1 MSTQYFMPEVITAE
15 EYVGYVRT
23 IFQLHSAVNM
33 VGLDGGIQVVNN
45 RLRFYN
51 SEDEDVTPEYKD
63 LKRLG
68 VDINLLVKHNNAISD
83 CIICLD
89 TTITELYDK
98 VCHAIVEDYGSI
110 ARYYRANEDKNIVP
124 SFVFLREFDNQDE
137 SDKVKLLYEYQYL
150 YDYINNLCNM
160 NTNRGMDDTIMTQY
174 DVDRDCVN
182 FVIQHTSVDAVT
194 PNTIVRDN
202 IVIRLLSTV
211 VFSGSHVIKV
221 RDVLN
226 NIDTVI
232 RYLIRLYADSFRVAY
247 HGLKDATDN
256 VIHGIGLQTINYV
269 TENNGFVVFGDNVFS
284 VYVDSGRVKHLVSRL
299 DYVNKVDCF
308 IKAIESHKYLLNT
321 PIIDNYVTV
330 ASAIQSYLRYQYES
344 VVGSSGYKYYMP
356 YVCLLLSAT
365 SVSSVGYA
373 HIHQSYN
380 MYLIHYR
387 SYMVDTNTSDR
398 LDMMLSYIDFCKD
411 NYQSDFAWFNENHT
425 MVVNHKHKEDEVLS
439 LHKYIDDNSIG
450 IILDVD
456 DVLDLLK
463 LSRSLVKSFY
473 NTLNTDKHVVF
484 IDALNGFRMISDI
497 ANTREDKHKY
507 IRLDYEV
514 DKYLNCNTNYMGTI
528 DSDTLLCCSDMVF
541 PLYGKYCVK
550 DVNNYK
556 PIVSIVEK
564 RYKGMEVVLRLI
576 LNKLFI
582 IFEEIEASDIKT
594 VSIGVEDFKDY
605 SKLSFLVKTYDGRV
619 ETYPLHVADT
629 FGYAVYSLFHED
641 SGYQIYDATLKEV
654 YDILSEVM
662 SMMVTSFNFVEF
674 DEDIFVVVDSLR
686 TLSVIVDNLCDTK
699 KGEEKMKVVH
709 TKETELVRSSES
721 RNLMLAKDLA
731 IEFINSGY
739 DVIMRDGEDLV
750 VYSNDGNSLQEYVPK
765 SLHSVFYDVD
775 KLDLLP
781 LTYYVYMCK

>member
-1 MSTQYFMPEVITAE
+1 MVTQYFTTDVITAE

-33 VGLDGGIQVVNN
+33 VGLDCGIQVVNN
-45 RLRFYN
+45 KLRFYN
-51 SEDEDVTPEYKD
+51 EDDEDITPEHKD

-68 VDINLLVKHNNAISD
+68 VDINLLVKHNNAISE
-83 CIICLD
+83 CIAPLD
-89 TTITELYDK
+89 TTIKELYDK
-98 VCHAIVEDYGSI
+98 VCHAVVSDYGSI
-110 ARYYRANEDKNIVP
+110 ARYYCANEDKNLVP

-211 VFSGSHVIKV
+211 VFGGSHNVKV
-221 RDVLN
+221 SDVLN

-232 RYLIRLYADSFRVAY
+232 RYLIRLHADSFRVAY
-247 HGLKDATDN
+247 HGLKEAIDK
-256 VIHGIGLQTINYV
+256 VIYSIGLKTINYV
-269 TENNGFVVFGDNVFS
+269 TENNGFVVSSDNIFS
-284 VYVDSGRVKHLVSRL
+284 VYVENGRIKHLVSQL
-299 DYVNKVDCF
+299 DYVHKVECF
-308 IKAIESHKYLLNT
+308 IKAIEGHKFLLNT

-380 MYLIHYR
+380 MHLIHYR
-387 SYMVDTNTSDR
+387 SYMVDTGNSDR
-398 LDMMLSYIDFCKD
+398 LDMMLSYIDFCND
-411 NYQSDFAWFNENHT
+411 NYKSDFTWDNEKHT
-425 MVVNHKHKEDEVLS
+425 MIVHHKHKEDEVLS

-450 IILDVD
+450 IRLDVD
-456 DVLDLLK
+456 EVLDLLK
-463 LSRSLVKSFY
+463 LSRGLVKSFY
-473 NTLNTDKHVVF
+473 NTLNADKDVVF
-484 IDALNGFRMISDI
+484 IDALSGFRMVSDI
-497 ANTREDKHKY
+497 AMSNNDAY
-507 IRLDYEV
+507 ITLDYEI

-528 DSDTLLCCSDMVF
+528 NSDSLLCGSDMVF
-541 PLYGKYCVK
+541 PLDGVRYCTK

-556 PIVSIVEK
+556 PLVSIVEK

-576 LNKLFI
+576 LDKLYG
-582 IFEEIEASDIKT
+582 IFGEIRVRDIKT

-605 SKLSFLVKTYDGRV
+605 SKLSFIIKTYDGRV
-619 ETYPLHVADT
+619 ETYPLHVTDT
-629 FGYAVYSLFHED
+629 FSYAVYSLFHDD
-641 SGYQIYDATLKEV
+641 SGYQIYDATLREV
-654 YDILSEVM
+654 YSILSEVKD
-662 SMMVTSFNFVEF
+662 MMVYSFNFIDF

-686 TLSVIVDNLCDTK
+686 TMSVIVDSCDK
-699 KGEEKMKVVH
+699 NEVEKMKVVH
-709 TKETELVRSSES
+709 TKETKLVRSSES

-731 IEFINSGY
+731 LEFIDNGY
-739 DVIMRDGEDLV
+739 DVIMRDGEDLI
-750 VYSNDGNSLQEYVPK
+750 VYSNTDLMQEYVPK
-765 SLHSVFYDVD
+765 SLHNVFYDVD

>member
-1 MSTQYFMPEVITAE
+1 MSTQYFTTDVITAE
-15 EYVGYVRT
+15 EYVGYVRMV
-23 IFQLHSAVNM
+23 FQLQYSIDM

-45 RLRFYN
+45 KLRFYN
-51 SEDEDVTPEYKD
+51 EDEEDITSKYKD
-63 LKRLG
+63 LKILG
-68 VDINLLVKHNNAISD
+68 VDTTLLLKHNSVISD
-83 CIICLD
+83 CIVHLE
-89 TTITELYDK
+89 TTVQELYDK
-98 VCHAIVEDYGSI
+98 VCHAVVSDYGNI
-110 ARYYRANEDKNIVP
+110 ARYYRANGEKNLVP
-124 SFVFLREFDNQDE
+124 SFVYLREFDNQDE

-211 VFSGSHVIKV
+211 VFSGSHGVKV
-221 RDVLN
+221 SDVLN

-232 RYLIRLYADSFRVAY
+232 RYLIRLYAESFKVAY

-256 VIHGIGLQTINYV
+256 VIHRIGLQTINYV

-284 VYVDSGRVKHLVSRL
+284 VYVADDRVKRLVSQL
-299 DYVNKVDCF
+299 NYVHKVECF
-308 IKAIESHKYLLNT
+308 FKAIESHKHLLNT

-344 VVGSSGYKYYMP
+344 VKGSSGCKNYMP

-365 SVSSVGYA
+365 SVSSVGYI
-373 HIHQSYN
+373 HIHQSVN
-380 MYLIHYR
+380 MQLIHYH
-387 SYMVDTNTSDR
+387 SYLVDTGNSDR

-411 NYQSDFAWFNENHT
+411 NYNSVFTWDNDRYA
-425 MVVNHKHKEDEVLS
+425 MVVRHKHKEDEVLP
-439 LHKYIDDNSIG
+439 LLNYIDNDSFG

-456 DVLDLLK
+456 DVIDLLK
-463 LSRSLVKSFY
+463 LSRGLVKGFY
-473 NTLNTDKHVVF
+473 NTLNTCHPVVF
-484 IDALNGFRMISDI
+484 IDALSGFRMISDI
-497 ANTREDKHKY
+497 AKSKEDKY
-507 IRLDYEV
+507 ITLDYEI
-514 DKYLNCNTNYMGTI
+514 DKYLNCNTNYFGTI
-528 DSDTLLCCSDMVF
+528 NSDSLLTCSDMVF
-541 PLYGKYCVK
+541 PLDGMRYNTK

-556 PIVSIVEK
+556 HLVSIVEK

-605 SKLSFLVKTYDGRV
+605 SELSFIVKTYDGRV
-619 ETYPLHVADT
+619 ETYPLVVTDT
-629 FGYAVYSLFHED
+629 FSYAVYSLFHED

-654 YDILSEVM
+654 YDILSEVKD
-662 SMMVTSFNFVEF
+662 MMVYSFNFIDF

-686 TLSVIVDNLCDTK
+686 TLSVIADNSCDK
-699 KGEEKMKVVH
+699 NEVEKMKVVH
-709 TKETELVRSSES
+709 TKETKLVRSSES

-750 VYSNDGNSLQEYVPK
+750 VYSNTDLMQEFVPK
-765 SLHSVFYDVD
+765 SLHNVFYDVD